1 MIAKDFILDKID
13 KHISEQSKDIYLV
26 DLSID
31 KNNRISIELASKEG
45 VSIDDCIS
53 LSKFIELSL
62 DREIEDF
69 ELEVASAGISNPFKI
84 LRQYQDAI
92 GQEIELLV
100 KGGIK
105 HKAILLDANESFVEI
120 EIEKKIKLEG
130 KKKKE
135 TVKETIKVVMS
146 DILQAKRV
154 ISF

>member
-53 LSKFIELSL
+53 LSKFIESSL

>member
-45 VSIDDCIS
+45 ISIDDCIS

-84 LRQYQDAI
+84 LRQYKDAI

-105 HKAILLDANESFVEI
+105 HKAILLEANESFVEI

>member
-13 KHISEQSKDIYLV
+13 THISEQSKDIYLV

-53 LSKFIELSL
+53 LSKFIESSL

-84 LRQYQDAI
+84 LRQYQDSI

-105 HKAILLDANESFVEI
+105 HKAILFDANESFVEI

-135 TVKETIKVVMS
+135 TIKETIKVDML

>member
-13 KHISEQSKDIYLV
+13 THISEQSKDIYLV

-45 VSIDDCIS
+45 VSIDDCIY
-53 LSKFIELSL
+53 LSKFIESSL

>member
-53 LSKFIELSL
+53 LSKFIESSL

-84 LRQYQDAI
+84 LRQYQDSI

-135 TVKETIKVVMS
+135 TIKETIKVDML